1 MSLCYIGQEKG
12 QRLDL
17 VLEIQDLLRSMCA
30 KENNFA
36 VIDILV
42 VYNVILI
49 VIFCIY
55 RQSGVRITARLQ

>member
-55 RQSGVRITARLQ
+55 RQSGVRITSRLQ